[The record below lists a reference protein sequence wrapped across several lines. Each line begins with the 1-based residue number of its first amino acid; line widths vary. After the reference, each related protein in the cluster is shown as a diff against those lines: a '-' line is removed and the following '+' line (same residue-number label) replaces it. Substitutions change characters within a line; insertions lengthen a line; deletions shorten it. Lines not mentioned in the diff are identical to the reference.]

1 MAYRSEIETALDE
14 MIADEGGMK
23 FQSVAVV
30 LAKQKWPQLVACER
44 KWDGGLD
51 AYANG
56 ELEPEG
62 KGIGLACSLTA
73 TLGKVEEDAAKAKRN
88 YPDVRVLIFAT
99 PAKVTSHTG
108 RQWAADIEKDFGFE
122 LVIVSREDLVT
133 SLLDPRNADICKA
146 QLGITV
152 PVPAALEPSFESSLA
167 AAAEVADDW
176 ERRSRSTDRPLIDLE
191 AEKPETGEERG
202 RILTLETLRSE
213 LARGGR
219 IILEAP
225 AGRGKTTTLVQLAK
239 RMAAEGSLAL
249 LVDLPVWA
257 KSGKDILA
265 FVAEKRQFLS
275 RAVDAATLAKLRGSK
290 PMVFLLNGWNEVSAS
305 TVEAAMLQLSD
316 LERNFPSAGIV
327 VATRTH
333 HLTPPLPGAFR
344 ATLRPLSREQRN
356 QYLQLALG
364 ASAHG
369 LRVKLDN
376 NRMLDQIT
384 RTPLILAEVSD
395 LFRSGKEIPSTKMG
409 VLNAVMQVMEQ
420 SGEHRV
426 HLQQA
431 PLGGYPGEYLRA
443 LSMEMTERNEVEMS
457 EADARAIVH
466 SVSTM
471 LRAANQIANVPEP
484 LDVLNELSK
493 HHILERIEHP
503 DAFFRFQHQQFQEY
517 FAANGLKTRL
527 GDVVRGKSQEEE
539 ENFLKH
545 FVNEPKW
552 GESLRM
558 MAEEIGTASASKEM
572 VDGGAKLVCMAL
584 KVDPIFAGELGRWCG
599 PTVWEEVGNEVG
611 ERLRAY
617 YAQPDRHEKE
627 CALAAMLSTGRHD
640 FADVLIPLL
649 STSDRQI
656 RLALYYGGVEFLPS
670 CIGRTGWRWS
680 GVGRRRLAST
690 WSSNWRTIR
699 GLRRRCSSSL
709 FPTQARK

>member
-1 MAYRSEIETALDE
+1 
-14 MIADEGGMK
+14 
-23 FQSVAVV
+23 
-30 LAKQKWPQLVACER
+30 
-44 KWDGGLD
+44 
-51 AYANG
+51 
-56 ELEPEG
+56 
-62 KGIGLACSLTA
+62 
-73 TLGKVEEDAAKAKRN
+73 
-88 YPDVRVLIFAT
+88 
-99 PAKVTSHTG
+99 
-108 RQWAADIEKDFGFE
+108 
-122 LVIVSREDLVT
+122 
-133 SLLDPRNADICKA
+133 
-146 QLGITV
+146 
-152 PVPAALEPSFESSLA
+152 
-167 AAAEVADDW
+167 
-176 ERRSRSTDRPLIDLE
+176 
-191 AEKPETGEERG
+191 
-202 RILTLETLRSE
+202 
-213 LARGGR
+213 
-219 IILEAP
+219 
-225 AGRGKTTTLVQLAK
+225 
-239 RMAAEGSLAL
+239 
-249 LVDLPVWA
+249 
-257 KSGKDILA
+257 
-265 FVAEKRQFLS
+265 
-275 RAVDAATLAKLRGSK
+275 
-290 PMVFLLNGWNEVSAS
+290 MVFLLNGWNEVSAS
-305 TVEAAMLQLSD
+305 TVEAAMLQLRD

-384 RTPLILAEVSD
+384 RTPLILAEVAD
-395 LFRSGKEIPSTKMG
+395 LNRSGKEIPSTKMG

-431 PLGGYPGEYLRA
+431 PLGGYAGEYLRA
-443 LSMEMTERNEVEMS
+443 LSMEMTTRNEVEMS

-640 FADVLIPLL
+640 FADVLVPLL

-670 CIGRTGWRWS
+670 CIGPNWMEVVRGWPEEARLDLVVELAHDPWLAETVQQFALSDPSEKVKWNVARMLSWYGFREKVEHLLATLGDAAFREARRTMRAEEIPNSLWPRVVGLYEKMYTETAVPSERLGLLRMMKEFGAADVTERMKAVLEGLEEEQLKNGNDGGTKWALGEMRKTDPEWVSIWLGRIAPAGSTRFGGWNEMVS
-680 GVGRRRLAST
+680 GLPTGEQERLLDEFSGAVPNRMRSKASCGFSLQQRMRDWRCSRSRRLVGFAEDC
-690 WSSNWRTIR
+690 RVRPDRI
-699 GLRRRCSSSL
+699 
-709 FPTQARK
+709 